1 VGIRSVLFVASD
13 TGSTEAALSR
23 AVRAGFRNCKVH
35 TVTGYLSKYWWMNAR
50 SESLID
56 W

>member
-1 VGIRSVLFVASD
+1 MLFVASD
-13 TGSTEAALSR
+13 TDSTEAALSR
-23 AVRAGFRNCKVH
+23 PVRAGFRSCKVH
-35 TVTGYLSKYWWMNAR
+35 TVTGYLSKYSWIIAQ